1 MDSSGCETSGD
12 VKDESTNLESDDSG
26 MMFESLCI
34 LSLVTIGIGFYILY
48 NRSLEF
54 GDDNSDDLSYD
65 SDWYAEREN
74 SDYSDILGFLEQQT
88 SESERELNNL
98 RQQLAEQSTA
108 SEVAQMQKE
117 MQALKQRVIES
128 EQAKLE
134 LKQEI
139 EEVRIRTDESI
150 NIRDSAIDGDVVSS
164 GGQKIESQTNI
175 AGIDSDTLEKIVD
188 RERQTAK
195 ELARMED
202 ELARLRGE
210 RR

>member
-12 VKDESTNLESDDSG
+12 VKDESTNLESDDSR

-34 LSLVTIGIGFYILY
+34 LSLVIGIGFYILY

-139 EEVRIRTDESI
+139 EEVRIQTDESI

-175 AGIDSDTLEKIVD
+175 AGIDSDTLEKILN